1 MSNNKNLSGLI
12 KALTVSIVASLVIP
26 GLHFIFLATGLLGSL
41 RFSDIWFMGIAM
53 PLWPSSI
60 FLMATASMSV
70 TQALPII
77 AASVGVNMVLY
88 CIPGTL
94 IWLGWSRHL
103 YAFKLIAVAA
113 GVIWIVAYC
122 VWLSHATGWV

>member
-1 MSNNKNLSGLI
+1 MTLT
-12 KALTVSIVASLVIP
+12 KALAASVLASLVIP
-26 GLHFIFLATGLLGSL
+26 GVHFIFLAAGLLGSL

-77 AASVGVNMVLY
+77 AASIGVNMVLY
-88 CIPGTL
+88 CILGTL
-94 IWLGWSRHL
+94 IWLGWSRRL
-103 YAFKLIAVAA
+103 YVFKLIAVAA
-113 GVIWIVAYC
+113 GVIWVVAYC
-122 VWLSHATGWV
+122 VWLSYGV